1 MLSMATPES
10 KIKDKAKLA
19 LARLGV
25 YYTFPMTGG
34 FGNSGVPDIL
44 VCYRGVFIG
53 LECKA
58 NGNKPTRLQESHIK
72 EINMNGGIAFIVN
85 EHNIDHLYDILKEK
99 VNGYFDVNKSA

>member
-1 MLSMATPES
+1 MATPES
-10 KIKDKAKLA
+10 KIKSKAKLA
-19 LARLGV
+19 LARLGA
-25 YYTFPMTGG
+25 YYTFPITSG

-72 EINMNGGIAFIVN
+72 EINMNGGIAFVVD
-85 EHNIDHLYDILKEK
+85 EHNIDNLYAILKEK
-99 VNGYFDVNKSA
+99 VNGYFNVEKSA

>member
-1 MLSMATPES
+1 MATPES
-10 KIKDKAKLA
+10 KVKNKAKLA
-19 LARLGV
+19 LARLGA

-34 FGNSGVPDIL
+34 YSNSGVPDIL

-72 EINMNGGIAFIVN
+72 EINMNGGIAFIVD
-85 EHNIDHLYDILKEK
+85 EHNVDNLYELLKER
-99 VNGYFDVNKSA
+99 VDEHINANKI